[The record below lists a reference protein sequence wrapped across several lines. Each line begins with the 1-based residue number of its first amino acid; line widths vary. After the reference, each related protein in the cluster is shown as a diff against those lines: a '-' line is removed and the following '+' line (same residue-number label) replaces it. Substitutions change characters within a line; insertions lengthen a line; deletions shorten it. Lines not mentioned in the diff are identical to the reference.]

1 MRTIMNN
8 ESLSLGVCYYPEQ
21 WDRGLWKEDL
31 ERMRALGIRVIRVG
45 EFTWSLMEPREG
57 EYDFSLFD
65 SFLELAEATEMKV
78 IFCTPT
84 ATPPVWMTERYP
96 EILNC
101 DINGVSYQDGER
113 RRYNTNKKE
122 NRICE

>member
-45 EFTWSLMEPREG
+45 EFTWSH
-57 EYDFSLFD
+57 
-65 SFLELAEATEMKV
+65 
-78 IFCTPT
+78 
-84 ATPPVWMTERYP
+84 
-96 EILNC
+96 
-101 DINGVSYQDGER
+101 
-113 RRYNTNKKE
+113 
-122 NRICE
+122 

>member
-1 MRTIMNN
+1 
-8 ESLSLGVCYYPEQ
+8 
-21 WDRGLWKEDL
+21 
-31 ERMRALGIRVIRVG
+31 
-45 EFTWSLMEPREG
+45 
-57 EYDFSLFD
+57 
-65 SFLELAEATEMKV
+65 MKV

-84 ATPPVWMTERYP
+84 ATLLVWITERYP

-101 DINGVSYQDGER
+101 DINGISYQDGER

>member
-45 EFTWSLMEPREG
+45 EFTWSLMELG
-57 EYDFSLFD
+57 
-65 SFLELAEATEMKV
+65 
-78 IFCTPT
+78 
-84 ATPPVWMTERYP
+84 
-96 EILNC
+96 
-101 DINGVSYQDGER
+101 
-113 RRYNTNKKE
+113 KE
-122 NRICE
+122 NTTFLCSIPSWSWRKRRK